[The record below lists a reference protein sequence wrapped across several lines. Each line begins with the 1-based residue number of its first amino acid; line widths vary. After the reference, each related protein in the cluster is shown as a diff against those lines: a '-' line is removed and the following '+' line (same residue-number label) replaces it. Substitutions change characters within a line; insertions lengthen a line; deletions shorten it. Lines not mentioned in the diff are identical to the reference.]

1 MKRFK
6 NLHALGCSFVA
17 GDGMDEREKIKFPD
31 EDGSEKHK
39 YECRFSKLLSD
50 KLELKEINN
59 SVGGFSNHRIY
70 RTAYDWITNQ
80 PPQTIKETLFI
91 IGITDI
97 SRTDLQLDDGVIRL
111 PGILGDMNCIHDN
124 EREVITKITT
134 MGGLEVDDFFDYWTK
149 WFKYIYSE
157 DIRLEETMRDYHLLQ
172 TLIKSLGGD
181 VIFFNTVRMN
191 NPIYNYKHRVIPSDV
206 HLDSRLQWFK
216 PLGKYDGWREF
227 IITFDS
233 DYTGE
238 HPSVKD
244 HAILSEELYTHII
257 KNYE

>member
-6 NLHALGCSFVA
+6 NLYALGCSFVA
-17 GDGMDEREKIKFPD
+17 GSCMDEREKIKFPAQNN
-31 EDGSEKHK
+31 HK

-70 RTAYDWITNQ
+70 RTAYDWIINQ
-80 PPQTIKETLFI
+80 SPQTIKETLFI
-91 IGITDI
+91 IGITGV
-97 SRTDLQLDDGVIRL
+97 SRTDLQLDGGVFKL
-111 PGILGDMNCIHDN
+111 GSKPGDMNCIHDD
-124 EREVITKITT
+124 EREAINKITMT
-134 MGGLEVDDFFDYWTK
+134 RGLAVKDFFDYWSK

-181 VIFFNTVRMN
+181 VIFFNTVRFN
-191 NPIYNYKHRVIPSDV
+191 RPDHNHKHRLIPSDV

-216 PLGKYDGWREF
+216 PLGKHDGWREF
-227 IITFDS
+227 ITAYDS
-233 DYTGE
+233 DYKGE
-238 HPSVKD
+238 HPSIKD

>member
-6 NLHALGCSFVA
+6 NLYALGCSFVA
-17 GDGMDEREKIKFPD
+17 GSCMDEREKIKFPA
-31 EDGSEKHK
+31 KNNHK

-70 RTAYDWITNQ
+70 RTAYDWIINQ
-80 PPQTIKETLFI
+80 SPQTIKETLFI
-91 IGITDI
+91 IGITGV
-97 SRTDLQLDDGVIRL
+97 SRTDLQLDGGVIKL
-111 PGILGDMNCIHDN
+111 GSKPGDMNTIHDD
-124 EREVITKITT
+124 EKEVINMITMT
-134 MGGLEVDDFFDYWTK
+134 RGLAVEDFFDYWAK

-172 TLIKSLGGD
+172 ILIKSLGGD
-181 VIFFNTVRMN
+181 VIFFNTVRFN
-191 NPIYNYKHRVIPSDV
+191 RPDHNYKHRLIPSDV

-216 PLGKYDGWREF
+216 PLGKHDGWREF
-227 IITFDS
+227 ITAYDS
-233 DYTGE
+233 DYKGE
-238 HPSVKD
+238 HPSIKD